1 MKPFIVN
8 KNLSFTLI
16 FLLLIGCSNIIDEKD
31 LVERASIKYLKNN
44 DVPFTGEVVSQFDN
58 GQIQIEGQYNEGKRF
73 GVWIEYYNNG
83 SKKEEG
89 KYKDGLKVEEWLTYF
104 IDGIIKSKGVY
115 ISGLKDGLWKY
126 WYNSGK
132 KEKELQFLENRED
145 GRALTWY
152 ENEKEKSVSTYSVGV
167 LNGEFLEWDQNGNII
182 SKGIFKTGERWSGYF
197 GDDHYINGKRGSLF
211 VKYFKNGQ
219 KKIEGILIDGKK
231 TGPWSEW

>member
-16 FLLLIGCSNIIDEKD
+16 ILLLIGCSNIIDEKD

-126 WYNSGK
+126 W
-132 KEKELQFLENRED
+132 
-145 GRALTWY
+145 
-152 ENEKEKSVSTYSVGV
+152 
-167 LNGEFLEWDQNGNII
+167 
-182 SKGIFKTGERWSGYF
+182 
-197 GDDHYINGKRGSLF
+197 
-211 VKYFKNGQ
+211 
-219 KKIEGILIDGKK
+219 
-231 TGPWSEW
+231 